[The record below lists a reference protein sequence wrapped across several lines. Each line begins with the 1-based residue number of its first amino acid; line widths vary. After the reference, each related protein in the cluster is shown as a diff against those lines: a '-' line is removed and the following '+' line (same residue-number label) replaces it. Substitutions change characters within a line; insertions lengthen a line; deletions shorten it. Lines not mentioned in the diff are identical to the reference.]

1 MIYYIRGHFLK
12 LGLKAIK
19 RAWRELRLGNDVRR
33 RLFAWEEELESERF
47 MLLLP
52 FVLQS
57 AVNGRWIWQFHAT
70 LRYKVSSAYNYLTS
84 RDRPLNNDHT
94 TIIWY
99 KEVPLKVSIF
109 VWRLLRISRRVFNQI
124 WFLARVVAVLKWILT
139 IFLTCDFYRQIWYEI
154 YNWLDLVSVE
164 PALVK
169 DDIILFC
176 SPGGF

>member
-1 MIYYIRGHFLK
+1 M
-12 LGLKAIK
+12 
-19 RAWRELRLGNDVRR
+19 
-33 RLFAWEEELESERF
+33 ESDRC

-164 PALVK
+164 SALVK

-176 SPGGF
+176 SPSGF